1 MSIARYI
8 REIGRGKEGAR
19 SLDEA
24 QARDLMCQ
32 LLDGQITD
40 LEIGAF
46 ALAMRIKG
54 ESVAELSGF
63 LPAVHERC
71 IAIASTR
78 PVIML
83 PSYNGAR
90 KLPNLAPLLALLLAR
105 EGLAV
110 LMHGPL
116 LDAGRVASAQIFEAL
131 GLQICNDAEQVH
143 AAWSRAEPAFMPV
156 DALCPPLA
164 KLLAVRRVVGLRN
177 SGHTL
182 AKLLAPMPN
191 ALRVVSYTHPE
202 YATLLGQFLAHT
214 GAHAMLLRG
223 TEGEAVA
230 DARRSPKLDVFVAGQ
245 RRTDLSRDAQPGVL
259 ALLPDLPREH
269 DAATAAAYIQ
279 DVLAGRK
286 PLPAPIATQVECLK
300 RALAAL
306 PSL

>member
-8 REIGRGKEGAR
+8 RMIGRGKEGAR

-32 LLDGQITD
+32 VLDDQITD

-71 IAIASTR
+71 LVITSAR
-78 PVIML
+78 PVVML

-90 KLPNLAPLLALLLAR
+90 KLPNLAPLLAWLLAR

-116 LDAGRVASAQIFEAL
+116 VDSGRVASAQIFEAL
-131 GLQICNDAEQVH
+131 GLPVCADATQVH
-143 AAWSRAEPAFMPV
+143 AAWSRGAPAFMPI

-182 AKLLAPMPN
+182 AKLLAPMPSV
-191 ALRVVSYTHPE
+191 LRVVSYTHPE
-202 YATLLGQFLAHT
+202 YAALLGQFLAHT

-259 ALLPDLPREH
+259 AVLPDLPREH
-269 DAATAAAYIQ
+269 DAASTAAYIRE
-279 DVLAGRK
+279 VLAGHT
-286 PLPAPIATQVECLK
+286 PLPAPIAVQVDCLK
-300 RALAAL
+300 QTLAAL
-306 PSL
+306 PPL